1 MSLHPHHGRS
11 RLARWLALATVC
23 ALLLGA
29 YWIGLQRVG
38 ALLGDSVEQ
47 ALRPVPALDDHTP
60 RVD

>member
-1 MSLHPHHGRS
+1 MAMHPQYS
-11 RLARWLALATVC
+11 RTRLWRWLAVGTLC